1 MEQLNV
7 FNQAQYEIINALSCL
22 DNEDDIIAL
31 KNVIV
36 QFLNSR
42 LQKELDKLW
51 DEGKITPEVIE
62 QWGQE
67 HMRTP
72 YKN

>member
-1 MEQLNV
+1 MEQHNV

-22 DNEDDIIAL
+22 DNEEDIVAL
-31 KNVIV
+31 KTVIV

-42 LQKELDKLW
+42 LQNELDRLW
-51 DEGKITPEVIE
+51 DDGTITPEVIE
-62 QWGQE
+62 QWGKE

-72 YKN
+72 YK

>member
-51 DEGKITPEVIE
+51 DDGKITPEVIE

>member
-22 DNEDDIIAL
+22 GNEDDIIAL

>member
-1 MEQLNV
+1 MVQLNV

-22 DNEDDIIAL
+22 DNEDDVIAL
-31 KNVIV
+31 KNIIV

-42 LQKELDKLW
+42 LQNELDKLW